1 MASIPTPDQE
11 PQDAADAYVGMDAEE
26 AGRLAGERGWQ
37 TVRTLPPGA
46 IITLEYRVG
55 RLNFEVD
62 QGRVVRCWK
71 G

>member
-1 MASIPTPDQE
+1 MASIPTPGEE
-11 PQDAADAYVGMDAEE
+11 PQDSPDAYVGMDAQE
-26 AGRLAGERGWQ
+26 AERLAGERGWQ
-37 TVRTLPPGA
+37 TVRALPPGA

-62 QGRVVRCWK
+62 GGRVIRCWK